1 MSLLS
6 TFSNQIAVPP
16 RVLLTFNMLWYLSGG
31 LMLQWS
37 FDDHMLITRQS
48 GVAVVI
54 DPLLKIILNI
64 PVCIIFYMCIY
75 ILLRM
80 NINFFLP
87 GQILK
92 AQFIKPIA
100 FVGFRP
106 ERRAVWNGT
115 MGAIPVC
122 PG

>member
-1 MSLLS
+1 
-6 TFSNQIAVPP
+6 
-16 RVLLTFNMLWYLSGG
+16 
-31 LMLQWS
+31 
-37 FDDHMLITRQS
+37 MLITRQS

-92 AQFIKPIA
+92 AQLIKPIS

-106 ERRAVWNGT
+106 ERRAV
-115 MGAIPVC
+115 
-122 PG
+122 